1 MKPPV
6 HGDVT
11 RQAVESLGGYAYQ
24 IYAASLAWAKL
35 KSGQLLHLEIAEDF
49 AISTKKALNAVQVKR
64 TGEKVTSNTP
74 AVAQLIDTLVDLQS
88 VNVERIVQVRL
99 LTTSEIGLEKAKAER
114 VAGKAFL
121 DAWAQLRRSGDVGPL
136 RARLSSM
143 TLKAETQDYLS
154 ALCDEQFRT
163 DVLQRV
169 WFDCGSQTYE
179 SLQAQLDDVLVEY
192 GAPLGFFAAD
202 SEKARPAII
211 EQILNKSIEPGAR
224 QLSPAEFR
232 RCFEQTN
239 TRTVSNSI
247 RANEAASTVG
257 FDLGT
262 RSLVPIGER
271 KGFEDEAPRSE
282 LLANLRR
289 QFERGLLWLH
299 AGTGYGKTHLART
312 LVHELA
318 GSGGMVLLRNLDPVR
333 TNEQLRRATVE
344 LASRDT
350 SALIVDDL
358 DYWQTREVS
367 DALRVLLDRARSM
380 DVVVAITTYVKPSN
394 ACLTAIGASAVCCR
408 EVPDLTEDDI
418 EVMISSAPPTHREP
432 WAQYVRLASRGG
444 HPQLAHALIQGLKS
458 RNWPADD
465 LAKMSAILGSDEALN
480 ATKDDIRRRLVFE
493 LPDDARSLTYRL
505 SLAVSTFDR
514 KLVDAVA
521 EVPEAIASAR
531 EILDALAG
539 PWIDRVADDEF
550 RLSPLLGSI
559 GQKQLTNDE
568 QKAVHAAIARHMVRD
583 GSIDASRL
591 DQLILSALAGEAD
604 SALIAVVMA
613 TLQTSAE
620 KLELLSRNAPS
631 LTMLRTDQQLYLKR
645 PRISVQLRMVQA
657 VLLLAERKLEQFREA
672 LAAFESELAALAETE
687 ATEILSMTLGL
698 KMLQLPG
705 LPAAIPKFPSLIA
718 RTFEL
723 VEANDVI
730 SAQTQFD
737 ADEDDELGLL
747 NLAPGQALLTMQM
760 SNIPDLAV
768 LEEAVS
774 DLAALPSEARAS
786 IEPEADGTIYNH
798 EQIVKSVWLKAK
810 KRDDYS
816 SEHYSRACL
825 GLARAFEEMGEEE
838 FALACHSNAAVILSE
853 ELSRHQ
859 DALHVLDIAEE
870 RIGVRYV
877 LARSK
882 ASIHFLNGDHRRQLR
897 EVERLPFLT
906 IRNGWVEGAYLMRE
920 IAIAHGHLGDWE
932 KSSKF
937 FEDAREQ
944 AECAEAP
951 DMKFMAIGLQAD
963 RSVALWKGGRKIEAL
978 RTIDK
983 ALEDL
988 EVVDPNDGFRQRA
1001 LHRLVRFTGFW
1012 MYAEEKRL
1020 KERIEGVQADM
1031 VIGCCSNPN
1040 PHKGLDEMPHGSV
1053 MMIRYLL
1060 AELDI
1065 AHDYKAGIWERLKS
1079 MDAGV
1084 GILALE
1090 CTLAIGALATGV
1102 KRRSV
1107 RAVAEFATKAVDA
1120 MVAIGTGKVKPDGSA
1135 IIPSERLSEA
1145 SSEERE
1151 TKRPEILQSVASFL
1165 TGCTLAGEYEKLEE
1179 FVQLDRQNSLPFLTR
1194 DNVKC
1199 LEEGL
1204 VNAIDPALS
1213 LLGAIGLL
1221 RKSLQ
1226 SGDRP
1231 IVPSLFLT
1239 TLRILDVARFQ
1250 PQPPAWVSQVGLWVA
1265 EQWTAAF
1272 RQERFRFSNPLLAE
1286 ETVLPILAGKF
1297 DDVASIARLV
1307 LALEPYVG
1315 VSLQESHR
1323 ESLRSSIS
1331 PDV

>member
-1 MKPPV
+1 M
-6 HGDVT
+6 T

-35 KSGQLLHLEIAEDF
+35 SNGQLLHLEIAEDF

-64 TGEKVTSNTP
+64 TGEKITSNTP

-88 VNVERIVQVRL
+88 VNEDRIVQVRL
-99 LTTSEIGLEKAKAER
+99 LTTSEIGLEKTKADR

-121 DAWAQLRRSGDVGPL
+121 NAWAQLRRSGDVEPL

-143 TLKAETQDYLS
+143 TLKAETQHYFS

-169 WFDCGSQTYE
+169 WFDCGSQKYE

-202 SEKARPAII
+202 SEKARPAIV
-211 EQILNKSIEPGAR
+211 EQILNKSIESGPR

-247 RANEAASTVG
+247 RPDEGISAVG

-271 KGFEDEAPRSE
+271 RGFEDEAPRSA

-299 AGTGYGKTHLART
+299 AGTGYGKTHLARA
-312 LVHELA
+312 LLHELA
-318 GSGGMVLLRNLDPVR
+318 GPGSMLLLRNLDPLR
-333 TNEQLRRATVE
+333 TTDQLRRATVE
-344 LASRDT
+344 LALLET
-350 SALIVDDL
+350 SAVIVDDL

-367 DALRVLLDRARSM
+367 DALGALLDRARSM
-380 DVVVAITTYVKPSN
+380 NVMVVITTYLKPSN

-408 EVPDLTEDDI
+408 EVPDLTEYDI
-418 EVMISSAPPTHREP
+418 EAMVTGAPTHQAA
-432 WAQYVRLASRGG
+432 WAQYVKLASRGG

-458 RNWPADD
+458 RDWPADD

-480 ATKDDIRRRLVFE
+480 ATKDDIRRRLMLE

-521 EVPEAIASAR
+521 EVPQAIASAR
-531 EILDALAG
+531 EILDGLAG
-539 PWIDRVADDEF
+539 PWVDQLADDEF

-559 GQKQLTNDE
+559 GLKQLGEGEQKQ
-568 QKAVHAAIARHMVRD
+568 VHAAIALHMVLGR
-583 GSIDASRL
+583 SIDASRL
-591 DQLILSALAGEAD
+591 DQLMLSALAGESD
-604 SALIAVVMA
+604 RALIAVVMA
-613 TLQTSAE
+613 TLQTSVE

-631 LTMLRTDQQLYLKR
+631 LTMLRTDQQLYPKE

-657 VLLLAERKLEQFREA
+657 VLLLAERKVEQFREA
-672 LAAFESELAALAETE
+672 FAAFESELTALAETE
-687 ATEILSMTLGL
+687 ATEILSMTLGM

-718 RTFEL
+718 RTIDL
-723 VEANDVI
+723 VEAKDAI
-730 SAQTQFD
+730 SAQTEFD

-747 NLAPGQALLTMQM
+747 DLATGQALLTMQM

-768 LEEAVS
+768 LEEAVA
-774 DLAALPSEARAS
+774 DLAAMSREARAS

-798 EQIVKSVWLKAK
+798 EQIVKSVWLKAT

-816 SEHYSRACL
+816 SEDYSRACL
-825 GLARAFEEMGEEE
+825 DLARAFEDIGEEE
-838 FALACHSNAAVILSE
+838 FALACYSNAAVILSE
-853 ELSRHQ
+853 ELSRHEE
-859 DALHVLDIAEE
+859 ALDVLDAAEK
-870 RIGVRYV
+870 RIGVRYG
-877 LARSK
+877 LSRGK
-882 ASIHFLNGDHRRQLR
+882 AGIHFLKGDYRRQLR

-906 IRNGWVEGAYLMRE
+906 IRNGWVEAAYLMRE
-920 IAIAHGHLGDWE
+920 VATAHGHLGDWE
-932 KSSKF
+932 RSSKF
-937 FEDAREQ
+937 FEDARNQ
-944 AECAEAP
+944 AVAAEAP
-951 DMKFMAIGLQAD
+951 DMKFMAIGLRAD
-963 RSVALWKGGRKIEAL
+963 RSVALWNSGRKIEAL

-988 EVVDPNDGFRQRA
+988 EAVDPNDGFRQRA

-1020 KERIEGVQADM
+1020 KETIEGVEVDM

-1040 PHKGLDEMPHGSV
+1040 PHKGLDEMPHGSI

-1065 AHDYKAGIWERLKS
+1065 AHDYEAGIWERLRS
-1079 MDAGV
+1079 IDTGD

-1090 CTLAIGALATGV
+1090 CTMAIGALATGV
-1102 KRRSV
+1102 KNLSV
-1107 RAVAEFATKAVDA
+1107 RAVAEFATTAVDA
-1120 MVAIGTGKVKPDGSA
+1120 MVAIGAGKAKPDGSA

-1145 SSEERE
+1145 SNEERE
-1151 TKRPEILQSVASFL
+1151 TKRPEILQAVASFL
-1165 TGCTLAGEYEKLEE
+1165 IGCTLSGEHEKLEE
-1179 FVQLDRQNSLPFLTR
+1179 FVSLDRRNGLPFLTQ
-1194 DNVKC
+1194 DDVTS
-1199 LEEGL
+1199 LEDGL
-1204 VNAIDPALS
+1204 VNAVDPALS
-1213 LLGAIGLL
+1213 LLGAVGML
-1221 RKSLQ
+1221 RDSLQ
-1226 SGDRP
+1226 GGDRP

-1239 TLRILDVARFQ
+1239 TFRVLDVARAQ
-1250 PQPPAWVSQVGLWVA
+1250 SEPPAWVPEFGSWVEERWA
-1265 EQWTAAF
+1265 KAIRE
-1272 RQERFRFSNPLLAE
+1272 ERFRFSNPLLAE
-1286 ETVLPILAGKF
+1286 GTVLPLLAEKI

-1307 LALEPYVG
+1307 LALEPHVG
-1315 VSLQESHR
+1315 VSLQNTHKA
-1323 ESLRSSIS
+1323 SLRLSAES
-1331 PDV
+1331 